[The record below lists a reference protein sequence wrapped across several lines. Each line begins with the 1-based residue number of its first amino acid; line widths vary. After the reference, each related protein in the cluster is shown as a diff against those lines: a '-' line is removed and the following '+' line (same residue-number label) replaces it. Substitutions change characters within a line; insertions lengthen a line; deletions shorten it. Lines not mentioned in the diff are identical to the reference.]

1 MNSMAIELLAP
12 RYAIAWYPWAVQ
24 YFFLIAISY
33 ATLWLA
39 APALVFGKEKW
50 LPTARLALLAC
61 LTTTLVAPVALLADL
76 HQPLRFWHFYA
87 FSTSSSWMSIGSLI
101 LPLYVVGV
109 LVLSWL
115 AWRPAL
121 QTNRQADGL
130 MGLTA
135 RWLSLG
141 NGATP
146 RALLVLVGLGT
157 LALSTGIML
166 YTGAEL
172 AIVKARPLWNTVW
185 LPPMLVATGFITAAG
200 LILVL
205 NRVSGMRDMATN
217 TQMLKVL
224 LGACVVA
231 GLVAGSWFLDGIN
244 ANVGSVAAALESVRE
259 SPSWRSTALWGGL
272 TGVALFGAVL
282 YLLTRPAARRPALFA
297 WAWVLGLVAI
307 HMGWMFRWVVLMDV
321 QHVARNSAG
330 FHHYGI
336 PAGSSGLLGIV
347 GTFGLWIA
355 AVLVIDL
362 LIPWRQASQ
371 GGSAT
376 DLPPARPD
384 SPAPSDS
391 PAHPDARSAAAT
403 TEGAPSHG

>member
-24 YFFLIAISY
+24 YFFLIALSY

-39 APALVFGKEKW
+39 APALVFGKQRW
-50 LPTARLALLAC
+50 LPTARLAVLAC

-87 FSTSSSWMSIGSLI
+87 YATSSSWMSIGSLL

-109 LVLSWL
+109 LLLAWL

-121 QTNRQADGL
+121 QANRQAPGL
-130 MGLTA
+130 AGLAA
-135 RWLSLG
+135 RLLAFGS
-141 NGATP
+141 APTP
-146 RALLVLVGLGT
+146 RVALVLVGLGT
-157 LALSTGIML
+157 LALSAGIML

-172 AIVKARPLWNTVW
+172 AVVKARPLWNTVW
-185 LPPMLVATGFITAAG
+185 LPPMLVATGFIAAAG

-205 NRVSGMRDMATN
+205 NRVSGLRDQATIG
-217 TQMLKVL
+217 QMLRVL
-224 LGACVVA
+224 LGACLVA
-231 GLVAGSWFLDGIN
+231 GLVAGSWFLDGFN
-244 ANVGSVAAALESVRE
+244 ANVGSVAAALDSVRA

-272 TGVALFGAVL
+272 TGLALFGAVL
-282 YLLTRPAARRPALFA
+282 FLLTRPAARRPALFA

-336 PAGSSGLLGIV
+336 PAGSSGILGIV
-347 GTFGLWIA
+347 GTFGLWLA

-362 LIPWRQASQ
+362 LIPWRQARQ
-371 GGSAT
+371 GGSAA
-376 DLPPARPD
+376 DVSL
-384 SPAPSDS
+384 SDS
-391 PAHPDARSAAAT
+391 TASADSTAQSDAKRAAPT

>member
-24 YFFLIAISY
+24 YFFLIALSY

-39 APALVFGKEKW
+39 APALVFGKQRW
-50 LPTARLALLAC
+50 LPTARLAMLAC

-87 FSTSSSWMSIGSLI
+87 YATSSSWMSIGSLL

-109 LVLSWL
+109 LLLAWL

-121 QTNRQADGL
+121 QASRQAPGL
-130 MGLTA
+130 PGLVA
-135 RWLSLG
+135 RLLSFG
-141 NGATP
+141 DAPTP
-146 RALLVLVGLGT
+146 RAALVLVGLGT
-157 LALSTGIML
+157 LLPSTGIML

-172 AIVKARPLWNTVW
+172 AVVKARPLWNTVW

-200 LILVL
+200 LLLVL
-205 NRVSGMRDMATN
+205 NRVSGMRDTATN
-217 TQMLKVL
+217 GQMLKVL

-244 ANVGSVAAALESVRE
+244 ANVGSVAAALDSVRE

-347 GTFGLWIA
+347 GTFGLWLA
-355 AVLVIDL
+355 AVLLIDL
-362 LIPWRQASQ
+362 LIPWRQARQ
-371 GGSAT
+371 GGSAA
-376 DLPPARPD
+376 DI
-384 SPAPSDS
+384 SPAQ
-391 PAHPDARSAAAT
+391 PDARSAAAT

>member
-12 RYAIAWYPWAVQ
+12 RYAVAWYPWAVQ
-24 YFFLIAISY
+24 YFFLIALSY

-39 APALVFGKEKW
+39 APALVFGKQRW
-50 LPTARLALLAC
+50 LPTARLAMLAC
-61 LTTTLVAPVALLADL
+61 LSTTLVAPVALLADL

-87 FSTSSSWMSIGSLI
+87 YATSSSWMSIGSLL

-109 LVLSWL
+109 LLLAWL

-121 QTNRQADGL
+121 QANRQAPGL
-130 MGLTA
+130 AGLVA
-135 RWLSLG
+135 RLLAFG
-141 NGATP
+141 DAPTP

-157 LALSTGIML
+157 LLLSTGIML
-166 YTGAEL
+166 YTGAEI

-185 LPPMLVATGFITAAG
+185 LPPMFVATGFIAAAG

-205 NRVSGMRDMATN
+205 NRVSGLRDPASSG
-217 TQMLKVL
+217 QMLRVL

-231 GLVAGSWFLDGIN
+231 GIIAGSWFLDGIN
-244 ANVGSVAAALESVRE
+244 ANVGSVAAALDSVRE

-347 GTFGLWIA
+347 GTFGLWLA
-355 AVLVIDL
+355 AALVIDL
-362 LIPWRQASQ
+362 LIPWRQARQ
-371 GGSAT
+371 GGSAA
-376 DLPPARPD
+376 DV
-384 SPAPSDS
+384 SPSDS
-391 PAHPDARSAAAT
+391 TAQSDAKSV
-403 TEGAPSHG
+403 EGAPSHG

>member
-24 YFFLIAISY
+24 YFFLIALSY

-39 APALVFGKEKW
+39 APALVFGRQRW
-50 LPTARLALLAC
+50 LPTARLAMLAC

-87 FSTSSSWMSIGSLI
+87 YATSSSWMSIGSLL

-109 LVLSWL
+109 LLLAWL

-121 QTNRQADGL
+121 QANRQAPGL
-130 MGLTA
+130 AGLAA
-135 RWLSLG
+135 RWLAFG
-141 NGATP
+141 DAPTP
-146 RALLVLVGLGT
+146 RAALVLVGLGT
-157 LALSTGIML
+157 LLLSTGIML
-166 YTGAEL
+166 YTGAEI

-185 LPPMLVATGFITAAG
+185 LPPMFVATGFIAAAG

-205 NRVSGMRDMATN
+205 NRVSGLRDQASN
-217 TQMLKVL
+217 GQMLRVL
-224 LGACVVA
+224 LGACLVA
-231 GLVAGSWFLDGIN
+231 GIVAGSWFLDGIN
-244 ANVGSVAAALESVRE
+244 ANVGSVAAALDSVRE

-336 PAGSSGLLGIV
+336 PAGSSGILGIV
-347 GTFGLWIA
+347 GTFGLWLTAI
-355 AVLVIDL
+355 L
-362 LIPWRQASQ
+362 LIELFIPWRQAQQ
-371 GGSAT
+371 GGH
-376 DLPPARPD
+376 LPTNTQDASR
-384 SPAPSDS
+384 APLT
-391 PAHPDARSAAAT
+391 ANK
-403 TEGAPSHG
+403 GAPSHG